1 MFLTGNQ
8 GEEYYSE
15 IFLPALTKVGFDN
28 GWKSYWLCAYAGEIY
43 ILNMDT

>member
-15 IFLPALTKVGFDN
+15 FFFKVGFDN
-28 GWKSYWLCAYAGEIY
+28 GWKS
-43 ILNMDT
+43 ILAVCICR

>member
-15 IFLPALTKVGFDN
+15 IFLAALTEVGFDN
-28 GWKSYWLCAYAGEIY
+28 GWKS
-43 ILNMDT
+43 ILAVCICR